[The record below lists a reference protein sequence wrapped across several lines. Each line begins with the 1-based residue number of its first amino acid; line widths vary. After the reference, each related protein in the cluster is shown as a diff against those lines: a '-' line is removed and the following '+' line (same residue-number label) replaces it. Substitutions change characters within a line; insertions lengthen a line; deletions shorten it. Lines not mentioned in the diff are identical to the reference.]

1 MEKYQLICMTFDG
14 DFVNDFKGTIKECEN
29 VSADMGSKWY
39 FYPFHFI
46 VTEKGTVMSAGGSLV
61 NMKTKEY
68 YMDRLFLKRNIKTIQ
83 KKFKE
88 AQKFLKSESIEVDAT
103 GFEEVLIEL
112 NQNLLR

>member
-1 MEKYQLICMTFDG
+1 MKYELICMTFNG
-14 DFVNDFKGTIKECEN
+14 DFVKDFTGTIEECKN
-29 VSADMGSKWY
+29 ISTDMGSKWY

-46 VTEKGTVMSAGGSLV
+46 ITKKGTVMNAGGSLV
-61 NMKTKEY
+61 NTKTKEY

-88 AQKFLKSESIEVDAT
+88 AQKFLESENIQVDGI